1 MPTPKLL
8 VVVPAV
14 FALVGAA
21 FVLRTPDSPGAAPPK
36 EDVTD
41 RQGRSER
48 KTVEVT
54 DDVRA
59 VARGGNAFAFD
70 LYSRLR
76 DRDGNLFFS
85 PASVATALAMTFA
98 GAEGETEREMAK
110 VLHFDLP
117 EDRLHPAY
125 GTLGRVLDAK
135 NKNYRL
141 SMANRLW
148 AAANYPLRP
157 EYLSLTREA
166 YGAELAPLDFARTEQ
181 ARRTI
186 NGWVEGRTNDR
197 IQDLIPPNVLG
208 PDTRLVLTN
217 AIYFKGNWADE
228 FAKDATS
235 DEPFRLAG
243 GGEVTAPLMRQTDDF
258 RYGEADGLQLV
269 ELPYAGRDLSML
281 MLLPRE
287 VGLETLEESL
297 TVENVEAW
305 SAGMGVREVDLALP
319 RFKTTSQFLL
329 GDTLAAMGM
338 PLAFSDDAD
347 LSGISSA
354 EALKISEA
362 IHKAFVEVNEQ
373 GTEAGAATAVVVAPT
388 AAPAE
393 ETVPPVVFRADR
405 PFVFLIRDH
414 RTGAVLFLGRVA
426 DPTT

>member
-1 MPTPKLL
+1 VPIPKLL
-8 VVVPAV
+8 FVVPAV
-14 FALVGAA
+14 FAVVGAA

-36 EDVTD
+36 EEVTD
-41 RQGRSER
+41 KQRRSER
-48 KTVEVT
+48 KPVEVT

-59 VARGGNAFAFD
+59 VARDGNEFAFD

-98 GAEGETEREMAK
+98 GAEGETERQMAST
-110 VLHFDLP
+110 LHFDLP

-125 GTLGRVLDAK
+125 GTLGRVLDAE
-135 NKNYRL
+135 NKDYRL

-148 AAANYPLRP
+148 AAAKYPLRP

-166 YGAELAPLDFARTEQ
+166 YGTELAPLDFTRAEQ

-228 FAKDATS
+228 FAKDATA

-243 GGEVTAPLMRQTDDF
+243 GSEVIAPLMRQTDDF

-269 ELPYAGRDLSML
+269 ELGYAGGDLSML
-281 MLLPRE
+281 VLLPRE

-297 TVENVEAW
+297 TADNVETW

-338 PLAFSDDAD
+338 PLAFSDAAD

-373 GTEAGAATAVVVAPT
+373 GTEAAAATAVVI
-388 AAPAE
+388 APASAPVQPE
-393 ETVPPVVFRADR
+393 PPVVFRTDR

-414 RTGAVLFLGRVA
+414 RTGAILFLGRVT